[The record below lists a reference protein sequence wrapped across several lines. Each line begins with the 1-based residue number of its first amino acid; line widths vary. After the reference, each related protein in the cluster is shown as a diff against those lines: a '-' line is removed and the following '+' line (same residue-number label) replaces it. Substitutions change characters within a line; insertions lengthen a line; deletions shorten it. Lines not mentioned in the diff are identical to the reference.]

1 MHQIMLLLPSQSVV
15 ALCNASYPIHTSFRS
30 SNRPFWRAAIH
41 SCMPWFWEIHI
52 LIKHGTVD
60 DETTDYK
67 GLFLWLEKNTESRLG
82 MEGPFLG
89 VANRRRIWGVCEQ
102 YAPLYSSRVALNRRE
117 RLLGREAE
125 EIWGNS
131 KNLGLPVV
139 AQPRPVAGL
148 RTSTAQWVSNV
159 IRDTHC
165 GALLEAVWDEK
176 RSLVGLAMTIS
187 GRQRQL
193 FGKDGGPDWMTEKVG
208 IEKGSWIKGL
218 LLHMPDMFLTEKL
231 ETSIKGI
238 TVSPRNRV
246 CWTQCILAEVA
257 SRSRKTGTHNR
268 SGRL

>member
-1 MHQIMLLLPSQSVV
+1 MLLLPSQSVV

-30 SNRPFWRAAIH
+30 SNRSFWRAAIH

-67 GLFLWLEKNTESRLG
+67 GLFLWLEKNTEPRLG

-117 RLLGREAE
+117 RLLGGEAE
-125 EIWGNS
+125 EIWENS

-148 RTSTAQWVSNV
+148 RTSTAQWVSSI

-165 GALLEAVWDEK
+165 GALLETVWDEK

-193 FGKDGGPDWMTEKVG
+193 FGKDEGPGWMTEKVG

-238 TVSPRNRV
+238 TVSPRNRE

-257 SRSRKTGTHNR
+257 FRSRKTGTHNR